1 MKLSNDEIAAVVEAE
16 VANAIGYFS
25 GELAEQR
32 RQAMRYYYGLPFG
45 DEVEGSSKVV
55 STDVADT
62 IESIL
67 PQIIKIFTSGDEI
80 VRFEGQ
86 GAEDE
91 EQASAATDYLNYL
104 YFRQNKGFVTTYG
117 AIKDG
122 LLQKN
127 AFAKVYWDTYTDYET
142 ETYENLSEDEFAL
155 LLQDQ
160 KEIDILGHDEETV
173 LDPASAMMTTS
184 HSLRIRKKREIGKV
198 CVDLVPPEEVLIS
211 RGAGQDIQKCRFV
224 AHRCKKTASELTLM
238 GFNVEGLSS
247 DYDGDFNEERLARYE
262 SDEEDIAFV
271 NDSSTDPSLREL
283 WIVEA
288 YMRIDAD
295 GDGIA
300 ELRKITLIG
309 GKVQNNEEI
318 DRIPFVT
325 GTPVMMPHKLFGRSV
340 ADLVMDIQL
349 IKSTVLRQILT
360 NMYLTNHSRVQ
371 ALDGMV
377 NFDDLLTV
385 RPGGV
390 VRVKAFNA
398 IQPLTVP
405 VLGAPAFSM
414 LEYLDSVREIRT
426 GVTRYNQGLDAD
438 SLNKTASG
446 LGRIM
451 DASMERILLI
461 ARIFAETFFADLFWA
476 MMELVSKHETEEKQ
490 FKLRNKWVSAN
501 PREWKKRFN
510 MTISVGLG
518 TGSQQDMQQGIM
530 GLMQIQEKAMA
541 GGMRFVTEQNAYNAA
556 IAFAK
561 LADPK
566 RAETYFT
573 DPSQLPPPE
582 PPPPDPKIVT
592 TQMKIEAQSEQ
603 RAKKMEQDRESDYT
617 HMSAEM
623 LQNMADKQH
632 EKEMKAMEHDMD
644 FERAAADYDA
654 QRNGR
659 R

>member
-142 ETYENLSEDEFAL
+142 ETYENLSEDEFVL

-173 LDPASAMMTTS
+173 LDPASAMMTTI

>member
-654 QRNGR
+654 QRNGGR
-659 R
+659 